1 MNLSDEF
8 ITELKEKIDLSEL
21 ISDYVDLQ
29 RKGRNLMGLCPFH
42 AERTPSFCVYPSN
55 GSFYC
60 FGCGVGGDAITF
72 IRLIEH
78 YDYLEAVKFLCDRV
92 GMNFEVSDEENKL
105 HKKKLLIYEINRESA
120 RFYHKCLLSERGENA
135 RNYLKSRGISPSTV
149 TRFGLGYS
157 PKDGY
162 SLINHLKSKGYYPE
176 DIILSNLAFKSRN
189 LKDID
194 RFFNRLMFPIIDV
207 RGNVIAFGG
216 RTLSNE
222 QPKYLNTSDTLV
234 FKKSNNLFALNFAS
248 KSKEK
253 KLILAEGYMDV
264 IALNQSGFNNA
275 VATLGTSLTNQQ
287 VKLISRYS
295 EEVVLSYDSDT
306 AGQKASE
313 RAIKLLKDNGLKVKV
328 ISIPNYKD
336 PDEFLK
342 SQGKNSAI
350 KFKSLVE
357 DSKSDIEY
365 QLSMLKSTCNLN
377 TSDGKVKYLTE
388 SSKILA
394 NCANSIEREIYAMVI
409 SEEIGV
415 RKSTVLIQI
424 EKYIKK
430 NLRKYKSKEIKNIEK
445 YISGLDDDVNK
456 EKHEN
461 LRATYAEENLLSCIM
476 NDNNLA
482 KTIISN
488 ISPELFET
496 QFNRRV
502 FECIKDIISQ
512 DKKPDISII
521 SRYEFSFKEI
531 GRITKMICGYDK
543 NKGTQECINE
553 YIRTM
558 KKEKENKKFKE
569 TDNLSE
575 LEIQDYIKN
584 LNNSMKKSFE

>member
-1 MNLSDEF
+1 MSMNISDEF

-72 IRLIEH
+72 LRLIEH
-78 YDYLEAVKFLCDRV
+78 YDYLEAVKSMCDRA
-92 GMNFEVSDEENKL
+92 GMNFEINDEENKL

-120 RFYHKCLLSERGENA
+120 RFYHKCLLSEQGKNA
-135 RNYLKSRGISPSTV
+135 RNYLKNRGISSSTI

-157 PKDGY
+157 PNDGH
-162 SLINHLKSKGYYPE
+162 SLINYLKNKGYRSE

-253 KLILAEGYMDV
+253 NLILAEGYMDV
-264 IALNQSGFNNA
+264 ISLNQSGFSNA

-295 EEVVLSYDSDT
+295 EEVILSYDSDT

-342 SQGKNSAI
+342 SQGKDGAI
-350 KFKSLVE
+350 KFKNLLE
-357 DSKSDIEY
+357 DSKNDIEY
-365 QLSMLKSTCNLN
+365 QLSVLKSACNLN

-388 SSKILA
+388 SAKILA
-394 NCANSIEREIYAMVI
+394 TCANSIEREIYAMVI
-409 SEEIGV
+409 SEEMGV
-415 RKSTVLIQI
+415 RKSIVLIQI
-424 EKYIKK
+424 EKYIRE

-445 YISGLDDDVNK
+445 SISGLNDNINK
-456 EKHEN
+456 EKHKN

-476 NDNNLA
+476 NDDSVSQNIVSNL
-482 KTIISN
+482 
-488 ISPELFET
+488 SPELFET
-496 QFNRRV
+496 QFNRRI
-502 FECIKDIISQ
+502 FECIRDIVIKG
-512 DKKPDISII
+512 KKIDISTI

-543 NKGTQECINE
+543 NKGTKDCINE

-558 KKEKENKKFKE
+558 KKEKENKKFKV
-569 TDNLSE
+569 S
-575 LEIQDYIKN
+575 
-584 LNNSMKKSFE
+584 